1 VLTAISRYGARVL
14 PNTQQIIAE
23 CQRRGELVRGPK
35 IKEFEETFAR
45 RLGRGRAISAS
56 FGRMAFYYILT
67 ALGLPPGS
75 EIILPALTFWVVPEL
90 ARVAGLKPVF
100 ADVDPATF
108 NLDPEALERAIT
120 PKTRAVVPTHL
131 FGLPCDLDEILSMAH
146 RHSLF
151 VIEDCAHTLGATYR
165 GRPVGT
171 FGDAAFFS
179 FQTLKPL
186 NTYGGGMA
194 LVQDSGLAQRV
205 ADLAAAE
212 PWDDEKRILGRL
224 RVGRLQ
230 RIFTR
235 PGVFTVSAFPIL
247 WIASWFKSRPDVY
260 LWESIRPLSPL
271 PEEYAEKYSNVQAAL
286 GLAGLDSL
294 DQWTELTRAHAR
306 LMNETL
312 RDLPGVR
319 IPEVPPDRSHVYYQY
334 CVYVP
339 DRDDLVRRCIR
350 KGIDIETL
358 HVDVCTRLPLFGEA
372 CHESPGA
379 EMAATVVQVP
389 VYAGLSDP
397 QVAQIANR
405 VRSVLTRAAQRSI
418 SVPRAS
424 HQ

>member
-1 VLTAISRYGARVL
+1 MLTAISRYGARVL

-56 FGRMAFYYILT
+56 FGRMAFYYILK

-75 EIILPALTFWVVPEL
+75 EVILPALTFWVVPEL

-212 PWDDEKRILGRL
+212 PWPDEKRILGRL

-247 WIASWFKSRPDVY
+247 WIASWFKARPDVY

-294 DQWTELTRAHAR
+294 HQWTELTRAHAR

>member
-56 FGRMAFYYILT
+56 FGRMAFYYILK

-100 ADVDPATF
+100 ADVHPVTF

-186 NTYGGGMA
+186 NTYGGGIA

-212 PWDDEKRILGRL
+212 PWPDEKRILGRL